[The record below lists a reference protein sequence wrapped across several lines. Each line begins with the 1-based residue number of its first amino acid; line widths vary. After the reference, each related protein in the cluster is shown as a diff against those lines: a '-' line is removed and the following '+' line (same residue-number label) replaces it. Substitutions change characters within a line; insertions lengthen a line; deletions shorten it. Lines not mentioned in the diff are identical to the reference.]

1 MNVSRLSDLNDSPQN
16 KILKQILS
24 IGDQHI
30 VVIDKTIIQK
40 IGIEDNDTIFLE
52 QEFREEDSS
61 IFMKI
66 KKMNLKEIKS
76 TI

>member
-16 KILKQILS
+16 KILKQIWS

-61 IFMKI
+61 ILMKI
-66 KKMNLKEIKS
+66 KKMNLKDVKS